1 MYLCAQ
7 SLSCVQLFATPW
19 TASLPSSSV
28 CGDSPGKNT
37 GVGCHTLF
45 QQIFPT
51 QGSNPG
57 LLHCRQ
63 ILYCLRH
70 QGSPIISDVSIF
82 SCAFWPSVCLLWR
95 NVYLDLLA
103 TLRLSYFLL
112 LSCVSCLCILEIDP
126 LLVALYT
133 DIVPHSV
140 DCFFVLFMVSFAVQ
154 KLLSFIRSHLFIFVF
169 IFITLGGGSKK
180 ILLLFM

>member
-1 MYLCAQ
+1 ML
-7 SLSCVQLFATPW
+7 
-19 TASLPSSSV
+19 
-28 CGDSPGKNT
+28 
-37 GVGCHTLF
+37 
-45 QQIFPT
+45 
-51 QGSNPG
+51 
-57 LLHCRQ
+57 
-63 ILYCLRH
+63 
-70 QGSPIISDVSIF
+70 SIF

-180 ILLLFM
+180 ILLLFMWESVLPVFFSKSFIVSSLIFRSLIYLEFIFVFRVRECSNFILFHTVI